1 MKTLISLKDVEV
13 ALANGDTTLYID
25 ENTIITPSA
34 RDAAAVG
41 GLSFEEKS
49 SCDCSVGQ
57 SGSDDDLIYRALQ
70 ILLEKGMMGPILQA
84 FGKDIPYVSESDSAG
99 MLKLVRGES
108 AQWLP
113 LETNTADAKAFYNTL
128 IDRAD
133 GAAMTA
139 GFMRI
144 DEGAFPWLTE
154 CQEIYYVVEGTLTIE
169 KDGRIFK
176 AHAGDGLFFKK
187 GTHIALSVQEPVKVF
202 YVTD

>member
-1 MKTLISLKDVEV
+1 MKTLISLKEVEN
-13 ALANGDTTLYID
+13 ALAQGDTTLFID

-34 RDAAAVG
+34 RDAAAAG
-41 GLSFEEKS
+41 GLCFEEKS
-49 SCDCSVGQ
+49 SDVCATTQAQGDN
-57 SGSDDDLIYRALQ
+57 DLIYRALQ
-70 ILLEKGMMGPILQA
+70 ILMEKGMMGPLLQA
-84 FGKDIPYVSESDSAG
+84 FGKDIPYVSEGDRAG

-113 LETNTADAKAFYNTL
+113 LETNTAGAKAFYNTL

-139 GFMRI
+139 GFMKI
-144 DEGAFPWLTE
+144 DQGAFPWVTE
-154 CQEIYYVVEGTLTIE
+154 CQEIYYVVEGSLTVE
-169 KDGRIFK
+169 KDGQRFK
-176 AHAGDGLFFKK
+176 AYSGDCLFFKK